1 MIIRARP
8 RYIQESDIAFALDK
22 QTALSIPY
30 NSDILYYTSGHVALR
45 HLLKCLSSYLG
56 RRLHVGMQSFNC
68 ITVLRAALD
77 AGAYVT
83 LLDNTLHDFSV
94 SVDSVVKVNPK
105 LDVLVLTHY
114 QGIPNTDYLEIAEY
128 CTKNNIFLIDD
139 VCQTEG
145 SALNGVKV
153 GSLSSAAFGSFGF
166 DKPIS
171 LFNGGYIRFNDKCD
185 NEFRKYITD
194 SYSGL
199 NTETYQDARRDLRL
213 LAASLAMTEE
223 NIYAESFDRGDLAIF
238 PYAESHWRTYR
249 RISRSNVIRLL
260 MKVYKK
266 IYITR
271 HGDGKDDILKMSPLK
286 YLLIGVQYERLKKRI
301 GQGASIEEKS
311 LMRILDKYEIDYPR
325 GAALCWN
332 RFSFLDPHRI
342 FSRHINHRE
351 IQYGGYNWP
360 YPMHMHRLAKSNP
373 NVAYS
378 ALPNA
383 QYCSAN
389 IVNVPVWSSYF
400 TENLSGYITE

>member
-8 RYIQESDIAFALDK
+8 RYIQENDIVPVLDN
-22 QTALSIPY
+22 QTEIPVQY
-30 NSDILYYTSGHVALR
+30 NADILYYTSGHVALR

-94 SVDSVVKVNPK
+94 SVDSVVNVNSK
-105 LDVLVLTHY
+105 LDALVLTHY
-114 QGIPNTDYLEIAEY
+114 QGIPNSDYIEIAEY
-128 CTKNNIFLIDD
+128 CAKNNIFLIDD

-145 SALNGVKV
+145 SSLNGVKV

-171 LFNGGYIRFNDKCD
+171 LFNGGDIRFNDKCD

-199 NTETYQDARRDLRL
+199 NTETDQNARRDLRL

-223 NIYAESFDRGDLAIF
+223 NIYTESFDRGDLAIF

-249 RISRSNVIRLL
+249 RISRSDVIRLL
-260 MKVYKK
+260 MKVYRK
-266 IYITR
+266 IYIAR
-271 HGDGKDDILKMSPLK
+271 HGDGKDAVLKMSPLK
-286 YLLIGVQYERLKKRI
+286 YLLLGIQYERLKKRS
-301 GQGASIEEKS
+301 GQGASMEEKS
-311 LMRILDKYEIDYPR
+311 LMRILDKYEINYPR

-332 RFSFLDPHRI
+332 RFSFLDPQRI
-342 FSRHINHRE
+342 FSRHINRRE

-360 YPMHMHRLAKSNP
+360 CPMHMHKLAKSNS
-373 NVAYS
+373 NVAFG

-400 TENLSGYITE
+400 TEHLSEYITE